1 MAKRLIRVRRYKF
14 HIFGNP
20 RFRRGYVVIC
30 EEEVKSEC
38 CGWCLIFLIQS
49 WGRQKTGLEY
59 SSIGSVPVARKGRF
73 FNEGCLH
80 SVVLFAKYQ
89 TSKYPRIYNYFASCC
104 QTPNLPIPIDLL
116 LQVTP
121 GHARLA
127 HKYHTALSDFERLL
141 LIVNFQSHKYYS
153 EDLPR
158 SPR

>member
-30 EEEVKSEC
+30 EEEAKSEC

-104 QTPNLPIPIDLL
+104 QTLNFLVPFFPPCNVKCRHAQLAYPIMKL
-116 LQVTP
+116 
-121 GHARLA
+121 
-127 HKYHTALSDFERLL
+127 Y
-141 LIVNFQSHKYYS
+141 
-153 EDLPR
+153 
-158 SPR
+158 